1 MFNLSNPQD
10 QVSDFIVNNAY
21 SRSNLKFTFKFR
33 IKLQCYGKKMS
44 INSIAASLKA
54 FLTY

>member
-10 QVSDFIVNNAY
+10 QVSDFIVKNAY

-44 INSIAASLKA
+44 IHSITPSLKA